1 MLFRKK
7 SQFEYDWIVCGLGN
21 PDRKYADTRHNLG
34 FWVIDALKEKW
45 GASRSYTKC
54 NGEMHDST
62 VKGHA
67 VLLAKPMTYMN
78 GSGLCIGPLMR
89 RNKSA
94 NLLVV
99 FDDVSLPLGKL
110 RLKLGGSAGGHK
122 GVESIIRHYTG
133 DFYRLKLGI
142 SGSDL
147 DYLSDYVLDRFEPEE
162 RPIALDMVAKAV
174 LKIEEIVAE
183 GWNRAVTTGISGN
196 NSKLENDSALNHKQ
210 NDRPTADSSHKT
222 SADNSEE
229 L

>member
-1 MLFRKK
+1 MFFRKK
-7 SQFEYDWIVCGLGN
+7 SQIDYDWIVCGLGN

-34 FWVIDALKEKW
+34 FWVVDALTEKW

-62 VKGHA
+62 FKGNTI
-67 VLLAKPMTYMN
+67 LLAKPMTYMN
-78 GSGLCIGPLMR
+78 GSGLCIGPIMR
-89 RNKSA
+89 RNKASK
-94 NLLVV
+94 LLVV

-133 DFYRLKLGI
+133 EFYRLKLGI
-142 SGSDL
+142 GGSDL
-147 DYLSDYVLDRFEPEE
+147 SYLSDYVLERFEPEE
-162 RPIALDMVAKAV
+162 RQIALGMVAKAV

-183 GWNRAVTTGISGN
+183 GWDRAVTTGVADN
-196 NSKLENDSALNHKQ
+196 KANVENESALKPKQ
-210 NDRPTADSSHKT
+210 NNRPTTEIPNKT
-222 SADNSEE
+222 SADSSEK